1 MKADKRYITQITK
14 QDLKEIADAANSY
27 GGDGIDVKP
36 TANGL
41 EISIDKEQFSRWVR
55 VIMQGGKLQ

>member
-14 QDLKEIADAANSY
+14 QDLKEIADAANAH

-36 TANGL
+36 TADGL

-55 VIMQGGKLQ
+55 ILIDGGKLQ